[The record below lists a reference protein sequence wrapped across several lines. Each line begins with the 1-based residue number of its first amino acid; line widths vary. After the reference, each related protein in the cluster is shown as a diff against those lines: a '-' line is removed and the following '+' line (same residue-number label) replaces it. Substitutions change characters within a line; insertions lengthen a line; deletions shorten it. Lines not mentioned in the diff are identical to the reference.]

1 MRMLSKSI
9 WFFFFETRFSKSY
22 TCMYFSMS
30 ICNVFLPNNSFLL
43 FYYHFFLIQERSER
57 RGINCCPFFLL
68 WKSFF
73 VRETSYLRFGVWWKG
88 RKLDHNLMAWNL
100 VNLQKFILFL
110 STNKFLLEVINTSSF
125 FFICVLIFLKK
136 NWLFLIFSFCFN
148 ILVLKI
154 KF

>member
-88 RKLDHNLMAWNL
+88 RELDHNLMAWNL

-125 FFICVLIFLKK
+125 FFICVLIFFKK
-136 NWLFLIFSFCFN
+136 KLIIFN
-148 ILVLKI
+148 IFIL
-154 KF
+154 F